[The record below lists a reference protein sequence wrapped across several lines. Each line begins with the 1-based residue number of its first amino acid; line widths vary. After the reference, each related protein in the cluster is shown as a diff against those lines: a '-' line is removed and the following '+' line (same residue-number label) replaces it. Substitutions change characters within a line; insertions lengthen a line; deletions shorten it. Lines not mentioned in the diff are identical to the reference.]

1 MVYLCPK
8 NMKLFLIIGLSFLGY
23 TYCRAQNTSTKAM
36 ETQKRLKEK
45 IALACKLTD
54 NEQISRMNELHQTI
68 FKKVDKTVE
77 RATSYELLFMHPD
90 SGLAKEIFEF
100 IGFEQLCCPWLN
112 FQLNLQPANGP
123 ISLKMG
129 NSKETKEMV
138 KLVMELDKLQK
149 SH

>member
-1 MVYLCPK
+1 
-8 NMKLFLIIGLSFLGY
+8 MKLFLIIGLAFLGY
-23 TYCRAQNTSTKAM
+23 ASSWAQNTSTKAM

-54 NEQISRMNELHQTI
+54 KEQISRMNNLHQTI
-68 FKKVDKTVE
+68 FRKVDKTVE
-77 RATSYELLFMHPD
+77 RATTYELFFMHPD
-90 SGLAKEIFEF
+90 SGLTKEIFEF
-100 IGFEQLCCPWLN
+100 IGFEQLCCPWLH
-112 FQLNLQPANGP
+112 FQLSLQPANGP

-138 KLVMELDKLQK
+138 KLVMNLDKLQQ

>member
-1 MVYLCPK
+1 
-8 NMKLFLIIGLSFLGY
+8 MKLFLLISLGCLGY
-23 TYCRAQNTSTKAM
+23 TVCLGQTTQSKAM
-36 ETQKRLKEK
+36 ETQKKLKEK
-45 IALACKLTD
+45 IALACLLTD
-54 NEQISRMNELHQTI
+54 KEQIRRMNELHQTI
-68 FKKVDKTVE
+68 FKKVDKAVE
-77 RATSYELLFMHPD
+77 RAASYELLFMHPD

-138 KLVMELDKLQK
+138 KLVMGLDKLQK
-149 SH
+149 PH